1 MREFDFTT
9 VPIVDIVNEIIV
21 DGATNNASDIHF
33 DPAEKYLKIR
43 MRIDGDLRDYSIIE
57 NKYKRNL
64 TTRIKLLSG
73 MNITESRLPQDGAI
87 KTNINGKDLDLRV
100 AVLPTSFGEKVVI
113 RILDYT
119 RSFEGI
125 EALGFTKENYK
136 RIENMLNNPNGIILV
151 TGATGS
157 GKSTTVYSMLQRL
170 NKEDTNII
178 TVEDPV
184 EMNIEGINQVQVN
197 SEIGLDF
204 AAVLR
209 SILREDPNVILIGE
223 IRDSETAK
231 IAVRASI
238 TGHLV
243 LSTLHTNNSLT
254 TIERLL
260 DMDVERYLLSTS
272 VKGIISQTLAKRMCQ
287 KCKKQRATTDAEKRI
302 FKKVL
307 GQNVNFIYEP
317 GGCPNCRNGYKGR
330 IALQE
335 VLFLNDEIRDAI
347 NENINRA
354 ELRDMIYKRGT
365 KTLFQ
370 DGLLKVIDGITTM
383 EEVFRLVDVDDDFDN
398 VYGKDNEEYEQQIEN
413 EETSDELDEVNE
425 EEETNEAID
434 ENINDEEIDENNEIG
449 NNEDNSEEHKN
460 DWFNTPNLTELLN
473 QINKEPDKND
483 INDNDSEEQHDDLI
497 NTTDLTDLLNQINDD
512 SEIQNN
518 DSAIGNIENNDVNLS
533 TDIENDNKQNNL
545 FDETSLN
552 ELLNQENDNK
562 TFGRDNIITD
572 TNENNNINF
581 DNLNSDIELSQDD
594 ENNNQHDDLLN
605 EITLNE
611 LLNQENNDDET
622 LERYN
627 IITDT
632 DKNNWIIN
640 NSDISNDIESENK
653 QNNLFD
659 ETSLNDLL
667 NQENEDIDENMKR
680 YNITINVEN
689 NKLNDN
695 VNISEKD
702 ELKNKHDDLINE
714 HSFGD
719 LSNEEYKNDWFN
731 TPNLTELLNQNNNDL
746 NEEELIK
753 SDNNN
758 IEEQTQNKKNED
770 KNSSNYTDDLINI
783 INQGFFE

>member
-64 TTRIKLLSG
+64 TTRIKLLAG

-119 RSFEGI
+119 RSFEGV
-125 EALGFTKENYK
+125 EALGFTKENYE
-136 RIENMLNNPNGIILV
+136 RIENMLANPNGIILV

-184 EMNIEGINQVQVN
+184 EMNIEGLNQVQVN

-243 LSTLHTNNSLT
+243 LSTLHTNNSLA

-272 VKGIISQTLAKRMCQ
+272 LKGIISQTLAKRICQ
-287 KCKKQRATTDAEKRI
+287 KCKKQRATTDAEKRV

-307 GQNVNFIYEP
+307 GQDVNFIYEP
-317 GGCPNCRNGYKGR
+317 GGCPDCRNGYKGR

-354 ELRDMIYKRGT
+354 ELRDMIYKKGT

-398 VYGKDNEEYEQQIEN
+398 VYGKDDENKNNLVKENDKPTIKDELQKNEEIKTNLDDTTNINDLLKQANEKDNNDVNKEIIINDGDNLSHLNTSLSKEN
-413 EETSDELDEVNE
+413 EEKEKKIINDDISNTEELPYQNNKNKDNQNDWLNSPNLTYLQNQVNNNDDEILHN
-425 EEETNEAID
+425 
-434 ENINDEEIDENNEIG
+434 ENINENKTSPIF
-449 NNEDNSEEHKN
+449 EDNEKSQN
-460 DWFNTPNLTELLN
+460 DWFNT
-473 QINKEPDKND
+473 
-483 INDNDSEEQHDDLI
+483 
-497 NTTDLTDLLNQINDD
+497 TDLTN
-512 SEIQNN
+512 
-518 DSAIGNIENNDVNLS
+518 
-533 TDIENDNKQNNL
+533 
-545 FDETSLN
+545 
-552 ELLNQENDNK
+552 
-562 TFGRDNIITD
+562 
-572 TNENNNINF
+572 
-581 DNLNSDIELSQDD
+581 
-594 ENNNQHDDLLN
+594 LLN
-605 EITLNE
+605 EVSDDNSKE
-611 LLNQENNDDET
+611 EENFEINT
-622 LERYN
+622 K
-627 IITDT
+627 TDN
-632 DKNNWIIN
+632 K
-640 NSDISNDIESENK
+640 DISNSNTDDYQKNTFSEEIEPVNK
-653 QNNLFD
+653 VNN
-659 ETSLNDLL
+659 TI
-667 NQENEDIDENMKR
+667 QESKIEQK
-680 YNITINVEN
+680 
-689 NKLNDN
+689 
-695 VNISEKD
+695 
-702 ELKNKHDDLINE
+702 
-714 HSFGD
+714 
-719 LSNEEYKNDWFN
+719 
-731 TPNLTELLNQNNNDL
+731 
-746 NEEELIK
+746 NEEEAP
-753 SDNNN
+753 SG
-758 IEEQTQNKKNED
+758 
-770 KNSSNYTDDLINI
+770 YTDDLINL